1 MGDLEKRHRAI
12 IKKLEESMR
21 KSQESRKSLVMVA
34 KASRRN
40 AKTNANKKTKTKNGM
55 KKKQGR
61 PPKQL
66 PVYDRHENVT
76 GVLDSIEKS
85 SRQIRAYIRSQA
97 VRQGR
102 RRLVTPV

>member
-1 MGDLEKRHRAI
+1 
-12 IKKLEESMR
+12 
-21 KSQESRKSLVMVA
+21 MVA

-40 AKTNANKKTKTKNGM
+40 AKTNANKKTKTNGKNG